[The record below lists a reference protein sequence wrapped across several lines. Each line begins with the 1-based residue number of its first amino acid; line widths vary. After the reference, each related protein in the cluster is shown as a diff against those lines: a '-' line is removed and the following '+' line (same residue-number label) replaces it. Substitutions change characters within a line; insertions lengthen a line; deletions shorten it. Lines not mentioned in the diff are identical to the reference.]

1 MTFLSTPDESDF
13 YRADL
18 DSLGYVANYTRLF
31 ALRPNVLGA
40 WQRLNASIKEG
51 MDLRRYELAT
61 LAAARALRSSYCAL
75 AHGKILR
82 DKFFDA
88 GAVEAMAGRDH
99 EAAGLDATDVA
110 IMDFAAKVARNAPN
124 VTDDDV
130 QVLRDH
136 GLSDVDI
143 FQVILAVAARCFFS
157 TTLDAAGAEPDA
169 AYRAKIEPALQAA
182 LTFGRPIAAAEVAA
196 GQETAGEQ

>member
-18 DSLGYVANYTRLF
+18 DAQGYVANYTRLF

-40 WQRLNASIKEG
+40 WQQLNASIKEG

-88 GAVEAMAGRDH
+88 GAVEAMAGSDH
-99 EAAGLDATDVA
+99 EAAGLAATDVA
-110 IMDFAAKVARNAPN
+110 IMDFAAKVARNATN
-124 VTDDDV
+124 ITDEDV

-157 TTLDAAGAEPDA
+157 TALDAAGAQPDA
-169 AYRAKIEPALQAA
+169 AYRARIEPGLQAA
-182 LTFGRPIAAAEVAA
+182 LTFGRPIAT
-196 GQETAGEQ
+196 GD